1 MNNKKVNTIFVL
13 STKMFLALVTV
24 ICFIQSFQRQIKEKQ
39 SVYNNKGKK
48 CMSGFSYF
56 FLKAFEKYWWIY
68 RPFDSSLSTQLL
80 PGTDAD
86 LTPPHTECDDSHSPP
101 GLDFSLNPEKPAS
114 KPLCL
119 LNLFDTTV
127 EKSLCIE
134 NRRLSLHHHFQL
146 AHYVKISMHG
156 HNWNVSCFLP
166 CKSYMVYH
174 GRRTPYF
181 KYSVDKDLKMEDSY
195 SAPLMVKW
203 EDFCFSVCLHFLP
216 FFFFLFHSGPSDNI
230 CKHKYQLFTQSGDS
244 WSVTG
249 AVKVHVWSW
258 CVDHL
263 GLWKMSRWKDIF
275 LHNTQHLA
283 I

>member
-1 MNNKKVNTIFVL
+1 MYVRLFILFLEGLWKVLVNLQAFWLKSFYTAVSRHRRRL
-13 STKMFLALVTV
+13 DSTSHWVRW
-24 ICFIQSFQRQIKEKQ
+24 QSFITRSRLESKPR
-39 SVYNNKGKK
+39 NT
-48 CMSGFSYF
+48 
-56 FLKAFEKYWWIY
+56 
-68 RPFDSSLSTQLL
+68 SLY
-80 PGTDAD
+80 
-86 LTPPHTECDDSHSPP
+86 
-101 GLDFSLNPEKPAS
+101 

-134 NRRLSLHHHFQL
+134 NRRLSFHHHFQL

-166 CKSYMVYH
+166 CKSYMVFH

-216 FFFFLFHSGPSDNI
+216 FTKKKNLDQDLLVTFVNTNTNFSHNLLILGQWQKLWRFMCEVDAWI
-230 CKHKYQLFTQSGDS
+230 T
-244 WSVTG
+244 SVCG
-249 AVKVHVWSW
+249 
-258 CVDHL
+258 
-263 GLWKMSRWKDIF
+263 RWADAKTFIY
-275 LHNTQHLA
+275 NTQHLA
-283 I
+283 S